1 MTPDL
6 AVRLA
11 DATPLVF
18 MDVVVLEVTLFLLS
32 RMWVMVAPRLGRRV
46 ARWALLLGLPLLLVA
61 STVVHVAAPAAAQ
74 EVSEGVDFTSFFICI
89 PLGVVWLGW
98 LLYRLVRRFARRRE
112 AVDPQEYTLTAEWL
126 RLALVTLPVMGL
138 VPLIQW
144 QAATDEVKAM
154 NRRAGDLANVIRA
167 LEATEAKTAEFARER
182 EQLAEKVESLHT
194 IVPRSPDL
202 EQLVTRLARPAYQHH
217 LPALQ
222 SSGL

>member
-18 MDVVVLEVTLFLLS
+18 MYVVVLEVTLFLLS

-98 LLYRLVRRFARRRE
+98 LLYRLVRRLLAGRGGARYSE
-112 AVDPQEYTLTAEWL
+112 ATPTRPWY
-126 RLALVTLPVMGL
+126 
-138 VPLIQW
+138 
-144 QAATDEVKAM
+144 
-154 NRRAGDLANVIRA
+154 RRASM
-167 LEATEAKTAEFARER
+167 T
-182 EQLAEKVESLHT
+182 LH
-194 IVPRSPDL
+194 L
-202 EQLVTRLARPAYQHH
+202 
-217 LPALQ
+217 
-222 SSGL
+222 

>member
-74 EVSEGVDFTSFFICI
+74 GGAGGGEFTSFFFCI
-89 PLGVVWLGW
+89 SLRVVWLGGV
-98 LLYRLVRRFARRRE
+98 LYRLVRR
-112 AVDPQEYTLTAEWL
+112 
-126 RLALVTLPVMGL
+126 
-138 VPLIQW
+138 
-144 QAATDEVKAM
+144 
-154 NRRAGDLANVIRA
+154 DL
-167 LEATEAKTAEFARER
+167 
-182 EQLAEKVESLHT
+182 
-194 IVPRSPDL
+194 
-202 EQLVTRLARPAYQHH
+202 
-217 LPALQ
+217 
-222 SSGL
+222 G